1 MLNQMKSDKSEKLR
15 DEQLND
21 VVAGSAESRL
31 WGPVRARLSRKD
43 MKILEIERENMEEKR
58 IIDFTLF

>member
-1 MLNQMKSDKSEKLR
+1 MNNEVKSDKSEKLR

-31 WGPVRARLSRKD
+31 WGPVRARLSREE
-43 MKILEIERENMEEKR
+43 MRILEIERENMEEKR